1 MRVKYFISDR
11 ADGVSASPYD
21 SLNIAYHVGDD
32 ATSVGQNRQILY
44 EKAGIEMAQFANQVH
59 GDKIC
64 YIDRFITPPDCDGL
78 ITDKPNIPLAIMS
91 ADCYGV
97 LLFDQN
103 VGVIAALHAGRAGA
117 TKGIVQ
123 KAILMMQN
131 QFGAKDIEAIISPGI
146 GACCYE
152 ISESLAKC
160 YPQRFIKNGRFLD
173 IKAMIYEQLKRMN
186 VESIYNEDI
195 CTCCDTRYFSY
206 RRDGRTGRFAS
217 VIWMEEQ

>member
-1 MRVKYFISDR
+1 MKIKYFISDR

-32 ATSVGQNRQILY
+32 ETSVDQNRQILY
-44 EKAGIEMAQFANQVH
+44 EKAGIQKAQFANQVH
-59 GDKIC
+59 GDKIY
-64 YIDRFITPPDCDGL
+64 YIDRFITTPDCDGL

-152 ISESLAKC
+152 ISENLAKK
-160 YPQRFIKNGRFLD
+160 YPQTFIKNGRFLD
-173 IKAMIYEQLKRMN
+173 IKALIYDQLKQGHIQ
-186 VESIYNEDI
+186 SIKDYNI
-195 CTCCDTRYFSY
+195 CTCCDKRYFSY

-217 VIWMEEQ
+217 IIWMEEQ